1 MRVPERP
8 DPFARFPGRLAFDEE
23 ERSYRKELRSFLD
36 DHPAPPFEL
45 RRYECSVRAVLAWHG
60 ELAAAGFPVP
70 DCPASFGGRDR
81 TLGMG
86 LVQAEEMARAG
97 ATFSV
102 NIVGISMVTPLLVAM
117 GTPAQQERYLPAIV
131 RGEGLWCQL
140 FSEPDA
146 GSDLF
151 ALRSCGVPEDGHL
164 RIRGQKI
171 WSSTADL
178 ADLGVMLVRTDPAA
192 PRSAGLSCC
201 IVDMRSR
208 GVTVRPIREMT
219 GAASYCEVFFDDVVV
234 PAENL
239 IGLLHHG
246 ARAALTVL
254 AAERTGL
261 TLGNYASLISQ
272 LEPLLASGEPGVNR
286 HRRERAGLFAGLAL
300 LRLGALRNVS
310 GAGSGEALGL
320 AALGKLAMGDRAV
333 ELALLRAAML
343 GPRSVAFTA
352 EDADGRHATEAV
364 NRAMAYLIGGGTHEM
379 QRNAVAERLLGLPR

>member
-1 MRVPERP
+1 MT
-8 DPFARFPGRLAFDEE
+8 DPFARFPGRLAFGEE
-23 ERSYRKELRSFLD
+23 ERSYRKELRAFLD
-36 DHPAPPFEL
+36 GHPAPSFD
-45 RRYECSVRAVLAWHG
+45 RRHHERSVRAVLGWHG

-70 DCPASFGGRDR
+70 DCPAAFGGRDR

-102 NIVGISMVTPLLVAM
+102 NIVGISMVTPLLLSL
-117 GTPAQQERYLPAIV
+117 GSPAQQRRFLPPIV
-131 RGEGLWCQL
+131 RGDELWCQL

-151 ALRSCGVPEDGHL
+151 ALRTTGVPDDGHL

-178 ADLGVMLVRTDPAA
+178 ADLGVMLVRTDPDA
-192 PRSAGLSCC
+192 PRSSGLSCC
-201 IVDMRSR
+201 IVDMRSP
-208 GVTVRPIREMT
+208 GITVRPIREMT
-219 GAASYCEVFFDDVVV
+219 GSASYCEVFFDDVVV
-234 PAENL
+234 PGEHVV
-239 IGLLHHG
+239 GPLHHG

-272 LEPLLASGEPGVNR
+272 LEPLLGPHDATGDHYR
-286 HRRERAGLFAGLAL
+286 IERVRLFTGLAL
-300 LRLGALRNVS
+300 LRLGALRNAS
-310 GAGSGEALGL
+310 GARSGEALGL
-320 AALGKLAMGDRAV
+320 AALGKLAMGHDAV
-333 ELALLRAAML
+333 QLALLRAEML
-343 GPRSVAFTA
+343 GPRSVAFA
-352 EDADGRHATEAV
+352 PGDEDGRRAAESV
-364 NRAMAYLIGGGTHEM
+364 NRSLAYAIGGGTHEM

>member
-1 MRVPERP
+1 MTL
-8 DPFARFPGRLAFDEE
+8 FPGELAFDES
-23 ERSYRKELRSFLD
+23 ERAYRKELRAFLD
-36 DHPAPPFEL
+36 GHPAPAFDHL
-45 RRYECSVRAVLAWHG
+45 DYERSVRAVLGWHG
-60 ELAAAGFPVP
+60 ALAAAGFPVP
-70 DCPASFGGRDR
+70 DCPAAFGGRER

-117 GTPAQQERYLPAIV
+117 GTREQQQRHLPPIV

-151 ALRSCGVPEDGHL
+151 ALRTAGVVEDGHL

-178 ADLGVMLVRTDPAA
+178 ADHGILLVRTDPDA
-192 PRSAGLSCC
+192 PRSSGISCC
-201 IVDMRSR
+201 IVDM
-208 GVTVRPIREMT
+208 GAPGITVRPIREMT
-219 GAASYCEVFFDDVVV
+219 GGASFCEVFFDDAIV
-234 PAENL
+234 PASDL
-239 IGLLHHG
+239 VGPLHSG

-261 TLGNYASLISQ
+261 TLGNYANLISRF
-272 LEPLLASGEPGVNR
+272 EPLLRTGGAAA
-286 HRRERAGLFAGLAL
+286 RRPELTRLYEALAV

-310 GAGSGEALGL
+310 ATGSAEALGL
-320 AALGKLAMGDRAV
+320 AAAGKLAMGTCALDLAFLHA
-333 ELALLRAAML
+333 ELL
-343 GPRSVAFTA
+343 GPRVLAFAAGDEEGIHAA
-352 EDADGRHATEAV
+352 EWV
-364 NRAMAYLIGGGTHEM
+364 NRALAYAIGGGTHEM